1 MKQFIK
7 YIILI
12 STLTIALQYLCD
24 FMYTQVYLNSTPR
37 NKLQYILNTK
47 NKSFDI
53 VFMGSSRVAN
63 HVDTKLFDSLSNKK
77 TINLGVEGAG
87 LNDNLLQLKL
97 LIANNTISNVFLQID
112 SNYEYDSPSN
122 IAISEAM
129 PFLNYNSIINSHI
142 KKYFSNSKKL
152 EYLPFYRYAINDPKI
167 GFRELCFSIANK
179 KPRTNPSIG
188 FTPKFG
194 NTLPLNESSL
204 PKTIKLKNII
214 LDEITDICRKNKIQL
229 TLYISPYCS
238 KTKKMK
244 YIEKLIT
251 KVPNLIDLSKGY
263 DDKLFF
269 NCGHLNNQ
277 GAKIFT
283 TNLHNITKNKL
294 KKGNHLKLHTGN
306 KQEPPYSY

>member
-1 MKQFIK
+1 MKQFLK
-7 YIILI
+7 YIISI
-12 STLTIALQYLCD
+12 SILTVALLYLCD
-24 FMYTQVYLNSTPR
+24 FIYTQVYINSNPR
-37 NKLQYILNTK
+37 NKLKYILNTK

-63 HVDTKLFDSLSNKK
+63 HIDTKLFDSLSNKK
-77 TINLGVEGAG
+77 TVNLGVEGAG

-97 LIANNTISNVFLQID
+97 LIANNNILNVFLQID
-112 SNYEYDSPSN
+112 SNFEYDKPSN

-129 PFLNYNSIINSHI
+129 PFLNYNNIINTHI
-142 KKYFSNSKKL
+142 KKYFNNFEKL
-152 EYLPFYRYAINDPKI
+152 EYIPFYRYAVNDPKI
-167 GFRELCFSIANK
+167 GFREMFFSVVNK

-194 NTLPLNESSL
+194 NKLPLIESNL

-238 KTKKMK
+238 KTKNLK

-263 DDKLFF
+263 DDKLFY

-283 TNLHNITKNKL
+283 ADLYNATRNIIRN
-294 KKGNHLKLHTGN
+294 
-306 KQEPPYSY
+306 

>member
-1 MKQFIK
+1 MKQFLKHTIS
-7 YIILI
+7 ISILA
-12 STLTIALQYLCD
+12 IALLYLCD
-24 FMYTQVYLNSTPR
+24 FSYTRAYLNSNPR
-37 NKLQYILNTK
+37 NKLQYILNT
-47 NKSFDI
+47 NNENFDI

-63 HVDTKLFDSLSNKK
+63 HIDTQLFDSLSHKK

-97 LIANNTISNVFLQID
+97 LIASNNISNVFLQID
-112 SNYEYDSPSN
+112 SNFEGDKPSN

-129 PFLNYNSIINSHI
+129 PFLNHNSIINSHI

-152 EYLPFYRYAINDPKI
+152 QYIPFYRYAKNDPKI
-167 GFRELCFSIANK
+167 GFRELFFSVANK

-188 FTPKFG
+188 FTAKIG
-194 NTLPLNESSL
+194 NKLPLIDLNL
-204 PKTIKLKNII
+204 PKTIKPKNII
-214 LDEITDICRKNKIQL
+214 LDEIIDVCRKNKIQL
-229 TLYISPYCS
+229 TLFISPYCS
-238 KTKKMK
+238 KTKNMS

-251 KVPNLIDLSKGY
+251 KVPTLIDLSKGY

-283 TNLHNITKNKL
+283 TNLYNATKNKSRKHNNVY
-294 KKGNHLKLHTGN
+294 KK
-306 KQEPPYSY
+306 

>member
-1 MKQFIK
+1 MKLFLK
-7 YIILI
+7 YIISI
-12 STLTIALQYLCD
+12 SISALALLYLCD
-24 FMYTQVYLNSTPR
+24 FIYTQVYINSNPR

-47 NKSFDI
+47 NESFDI
-53 VFMGSSRVAN
+53 IFLGSSRVAN
-63 HVDTKLFDSLSNKK
+63 HIDTKLFDSLSNKK

-97 LIANNTISNVFLQID
+97 LIANNNISNVFLQID
-112 SNYEYDSPSN
+112 SNFEYDKPSN

-129 PFLNYNSIINSHI
+129 PFLNYNDIINTHI
-142 KKYFSNSKKL
+142 KKYFNNFEKL
-152 EYLPFYRYAINDPKI
+152 EYIPFYRYAINDPKI
-167 GFRELCFSIANK
+167 GFREMFFSVVNK

-194 NTLPLNESSL
+194 NKLPLIESSL
-204 PKTIKLKNII
+204 PKKIKLKNII
-214 LDEITDICRKNKIQL
+214 LDEITEICLKNKIQL
-229 TLYISPYCS
+229 ILYISPYCS
-238 KTKKMK
+238 KTKNMR

-283 TNLHNITKNKL
+283 TNLYNATKNKI
-294 KKGNHLKLHTGN
+294 K
-306 KQEPPYSY
+306 S

>member
-1 MKQFIK
+1 MKQFLK
-7 YIILI
+7 YIISI
-12 STLTIALQYLCD
+12 SISTIALLYLCD
-24 FMYTQVYLNSTPR
+24 FIYTQVYINSNPR

-47 NKSFDI
+47 NESFDI
-53 VFMGSSRVAN
+53 IFIGSSRVAN
-63 HVDTKLFDSLSNKK
+63 HIDTKLFDSLSNKK

-97 LIANNTISNVFLQID
+97 LIANNNISNVFLQID
-112 SNYEYDSPSN
+112 SNFEYDKPSN

-129 PFLNYNSIINSHI
+129 PFLNYNNIINTHI
-142 KKYFSNSKKL
+142 KKYFNNFEKL
-152 EYLPFYRYAINDPKI
+152 EYIPFYRYAINDPKI
-167 GFRELCFSIANK
+167 GFREMFFSVANK

-194 NTLPLNESSL
+194 NKLPLIESSL

-238 KTKKMK
+238 KTKNMR

-283 TNLHNITKNKL
+283 TNLYNATKNKI
-294 KKGNHLKLHTGN
+294 K
-306 KQEPPYSY
+306 S